1 MGRYIT
7 TTGTSGAVIVE
18 ASGALTARVND
29 RILADTSGAA
39 FTITLPANASLVK
52 GDTIQI
58 VDVTGSFGTNNC
70 TIARNGSKIQNLTED
85 LTLNINNAVVTIMY
99 SGANYGW
106 VLLSS

>member
-7 TTGTSGAVIVE
+7 TTGTSGAVITE
-18 ASGALTARVND
+18 QSSAYNAKVND
-29 RILADTSGAA
+29 RVLADSSGSA

-58 VDVTGSFGTNNC
+58 VDVTGSFGSNNV
-70 TIARNGSKIQNLTED
+70 TLSRNGSKIQNLEED
-85 LTLNINNAVVTIMY
+85 LVLNINNAVVTILY
-99 SGANYGW
+99 SGPTYGW

>member
-7 TTGTSGAVIVE
+7 TTGTSGAVITE
-18 ASGALTARVND
+18 QSSAYNAKVND
-29 RILADTSGAA
+29 RILCDSSSAA

-58 VDVTGSFGTNNC
+58 VDVTGSFGSNNV
-70 TIARNGSKIQNLTED
+70 TLARNGSKIQNLTED
-85 LTLNINNAVVTIMY
+85 LTLNINNATVTIMY

-106 VLLSS
+106 VLIGS